1 MENLTDESTM
11 EQMRLKKDMELV
23 VEAKIIG
30 DGADARGRRREARS

>member
-1 MENLTDESTM
+1 MENPTDESTM

-30 DGADARGRRREARS
+30 DGVDARG